1 MALPVTLQIERMMNL
16 IRNFGWEK
24 IKEEMIKDEMH
35 VTVKIKVEQKP
46 TPTPT

>member
-1 MALPVTLQIERMMNL
+1 MALPATLQVERLMNL

-24 IKEEMIKDEMH
+24 IKEEMIGDSLH
-35 VTVKIKVEQKP
+35 VTIKVKIEQKP

>member
-1 MALPVTLQIERMMNL
+1 MALPVTLQVERMMNL

-24 IKEEMIKDEMH
+24 VKEEMIADAMH
-35 VTVKIKVEQKP
+35 VTVKVKVEQKP

>member
-1 MALPVTLQIERMMNL
+1 MALPVTLQIERLMNL

-24 IKEEMIKDEMH
+24 VKEEQIGSDMH
-35 VTVKIKVEQKP
+35 VTVKVKVEQKP